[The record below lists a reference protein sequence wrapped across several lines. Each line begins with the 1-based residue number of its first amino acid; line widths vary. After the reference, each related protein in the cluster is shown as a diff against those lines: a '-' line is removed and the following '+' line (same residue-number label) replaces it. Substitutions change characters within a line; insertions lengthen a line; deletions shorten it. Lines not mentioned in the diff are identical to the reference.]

1 MASEFGLTHLS
12 FIRAGD
18 LLHPS
23 SGLSDDPITE
33 EEYIKSNSSIRVQF
47 TTHGASVLDVDDA
60 LKTDT
65 SALDTYRGH
74 LKFLADIFADSKEEK
89 ELRSIAKS
97 LLKNGAVSSLFLP
110 RYSHHSN
117 SPADLLRSGVQ

>member
-1 MASEFGLTHLS
+1 MVSEFGLTHLS

-33 EEYIKSNSSIRVQF
+33 EEYIKSNSSIRAQF
-47 TTHGASVLDVDDA
+47 ITHGASVLDVDDA

-65 SALDTYRGH
+65 GVLNTYRGH
-74 LKFLADIFADSKEEK
+74 LRFLADTFADSEEK

-97 LLKNGAVSSLFLP
+97 LLKNGAVSALLLP
-110 RYSHHSN
+110 RDLHHSN